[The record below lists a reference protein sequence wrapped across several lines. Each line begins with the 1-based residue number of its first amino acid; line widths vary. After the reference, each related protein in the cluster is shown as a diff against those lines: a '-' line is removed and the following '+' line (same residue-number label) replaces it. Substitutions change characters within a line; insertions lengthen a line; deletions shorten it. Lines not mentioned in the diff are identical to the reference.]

1 MDRRTFLASCT
12 VPFVPASLSGC
23 RARALAV
30 ASELEQQPGTA
41 QEIARDEDFWFQVQE
56 AFEVDRS
63 MVNFNNGGVSPS
75 PASVQRAL
83 ARHNAFANEAPA
95 YKMWQVL
102 EPQKESV
109 RERLARQFGA
119 SPEETA
125 IVRNASEGLQ
135 ICQQGFDL
143 RPGDEVLCTT
153 QDYPRMVTTF
163 HQRERREGIVLRQFK
178 IPTPLNDPAEVVRLY
193 ESNITEKTRLILV
206 CHMINLTGQILPVRE
221 VVALGRAR
229 GIPVIVDGAHSF
241 AHFAFDL
248 SDLDCDYFATS
259 LHKWLFAP
267 FGTGMLYVRREKI
280 HDLWPLMAAEE
291 EQTDDIRK
299 FEQFGTHPVPIFL
312 AIADAITF
320 HEAIGIE
327 RKEAR
332 LVHLRDRWI
341 EPLKRH
347 DRLRLNTN
355 VAPRMA
361 AGIANV
367 GIKGVDTAAL
377 QAWLWNEHRIYTIGI
392 VHETPW
398 GEPEIDGLRVSPSV
412 YSTLQEVDRFVAA
425 MEQVLEKGLPS

>member
-1 MDRRTFLASCT
+1 
-12 VPFVPASLSGC
+12 
-23 RARALAV
+23 
-30 ASELEQQPGTA
+30 
-41 QEIARDEDFWFQVQE
+41 
-56 AFEVDRS
+56 
-63 MVNFNNGGVSPS
+63 
-75 PASVQRAL
+75 
-83 ARHNAFANEAPA
+83 
-95 YKMWQVL
+95 MWRVL

-109 RERLARQFGA
+109 REQLARVFGTGT
-119 SPEETA
+119 EEMA
-125 IVRNASEGLQ
+125 ITRNASESLQ

-143 RPGDEVLCTT
+143 EPGDEVLCTT

-163 HQRERREGIVLRQFK
+163 RQRERREGIVLRQFK
-178 IPTPLNDPAEVVRLY
+178 IPTPLGDPAEVVRQY
-193 ESNITEKTRLILV
+193 EAHITDKTRLILV

-221 VVALGRAR
+221 VVKLGRAR

-241 AHFAFDL
+241 AHFAFDH
-248 SDLDCDYFATS
+248 SDLDCDYFASS

-291 EQTDDIRK
+291 KQTDDIRK

-332 LVHLRDRWI
+332 LVRLRDRWI
-341 EPLKRH
+341 ERLSRF

-355 VAPRMA
+355 VAPGLA

-367 GIKGVDTAAL
+367 GIEGIDTAEL
-377 QAWLWNEHRIYTIGI
+377 QAWLWDAHRIFTVGI
-392 VHETPW
+392 LHDNAW
-398 GEPEIDGLRVSPSV
+398 GEREVDGLRVSPSV
-412 YSTLQEVDRFVAA
+412 YSTLEEVDRFASA
-425 MEQVLEKGLPS
+425 MEQAIEKGLPS